1 MVQLLNLTS
10 NNHELLGGIE
20 EVSIISHPNKN
31 AMQWLI
37 SDQDNEGELVG
48 AKALWLA
55 VITKVTVIV
64 LRYNNG
70 IVIGDIQRG
79 RNTKDDQNKESA
91 DAREVALQKC
101 PKFQFTMLVQVVARV
116 IGRTFTGGVTVV
128 VSFNQFVNHLT

>member
-10 NNHELLGGIE
+10 NNHDLLGGIE

-37 SDQDNEGELVG
+37 SDQENEGELVG

-64 LRYNNG
+64 LRYNN
-70 IVIGDIQRG
+70 VIGDIQKG

-101 PKFQFTMLVQVVARV
+101 PKFQFTMFVQVVHRV

-128 VSFNQFVNHLT
+128 VSFNQFVTHLT

>member
-10 NNHELLGGIE
+10 NNHALLGGIE

-64 LRYNNG
+64 ITLSQRY
-70 IVIGDIQRG
+70 
-79 RNTKDDQNKESA
+79 
-91 DAREVALQKC
+91 C
-101 PKFQFTMLVQVVARV
+101 
-116 IGRTFTGGVTVV
+116 
-128 VSFNQFVNHLT
+128 HW